1 MVQDR
6 RRGVAPSA
14 GLHPDQGPLEGRD
27 QVGRRMDLV
36 GRARERTHGTP
47 RGRRGRRDRSARSEV
62 GRASAGSRRGARG
75 RDRLRRRVAR
85 VSLAELCEMVA
96 ARPVRVRGRDPEDE
110 RRQVPQDRA
119 AGDVR
124 GDAGGASVIKTV
136 WFDNPPVNAV
146 GPVITEAIWEALERL
161 DDDVHAV
168 VLRGR
173 GERAFSAGADIAG
186 FVGGSASGDRPA
198 GIQPVA
204 DLIEAA
210 PVPVVAAIHG
220 YCLGGGLELALACD
234 FRIATRDA
242 QLGFPE
248 VNLGLL
254 PGGGG
259 TQRAPR
265 LISPGRARWLAM
277 SGERIPAETAEAW
290 GLVEFLV
297 DDLDAGIERYVEPL
311 DRQSPHALRQIK
323 QLFHDTRDAR
333 SDERE
338 VQAFAACLQ
347 SEDGQEGVA
356 AFLEKRQANW
366 TGR

>member
-1 MVQDR
+1 
-6 RRGVAPSA
+6 
-14 GLHPDQGPLEGRD
+14 
-27 QVGRRMDLV
+27 
-36 GRARERTHGTP
+36 
-47 RGRRGRRDRSARSEV
+47 
-62 GRASAGSRRGARG
+62 
-75 RDRLRRRVAR
+75 
-85 VSLAELCEMVA
+85 
-96 ARPVRVRGRDPEDE
+96 
-110 RRQVPQDRA
+110 
-119 AGDVR
+119 
-124 GDAGGASVIKTV
+124 VIKTI
-136 WFDNPPVNAV
+136 WLDNPPVNAV
-146 GPVITEAIWEALERL
+146 GAAIIETLWNELESL
-161 DDDVHAV
+161 TDDDHVV

-173 GERAFSAGADIAG
+173 GDRAFSAGADITG
-186 FVGGSASGDRPA
+186 FVGGADDGGRPA

-204 DLIEAA
+204 DLIERTA
-210 PVPVVAAIHG
+210 VPVVAAIHG
-220 YCLGGGLELALACD
+220 YCLGGGLEIALACD

-265 LISPGRARWLAM
+265 LISSGRARWLVL

-290 GLVEFLV
+290 GLVEFVV
-297 DDLDAGIERYVEPL
+297 DDLEAGIAQYVEPL
-311 DRQSPHALRQIK
+311 DKQSPHAIRQIK
-323 QLFHDTRDAR
+323 ALLHETRDER

-338 VQAFAACLQ
+338 VKGFAACIN

>member
-1 MVQDR
+1 
-6 RRGVAPSA
+6 
-14 GLHPDQGPLEGRD
+14 
-27 QVGRRMDLV
+27 
-36 GRARERTHGTP
+36 
-47 RGRRGRRDRSARSEV
+47 
-62 GRASAGSRRGARG
+62 
-75 RDRLRRRVAR
+75 
-85 VSLAELCEMVA
+85 
-96 ARPVRVRGRDPEDE
+96 
-110 RRQVPQDRA
+110 
-119 AGDVR
+119 
-124 GDAGGASVIKTV
+124 VIKTV
-136 WFDNPPVNAV
+136 WLDNPPLNAV
-146 GPVITEAIWEALERL
+146 SGEMISMLSSELEHLGEETR
-161 DDDVHAV
+161 VV

-173 GERAFSAGADIAG
+173 GERAFSAGADIGGFRDEDDHRAG
-186 FVGGSASGDRPA
+186 A
-198 GIQPVA
+198 IQAAA
-204 DLIEAA
+204 DLIESA

-220 YCLGGGLELALACD
+220 YCLGGGLEIALACD

-265 LISPGRARWLAM
+265 LIAPGRARWLIM

-290 GLVEFLV
+290 GLVEFVV
-297 DDLDAGIERYVEPL
+297 DDLEEGIARYVDPL
-311 DRQSPHALRQIK
+311 AKQSPHAIRQIK
-323 QLFHDTRDAR
+323 ALLRDTRDGR

-338 VQAFAACLQ
+338 VEAFAACLG

>member
-1 MVQDR
+1 MIQ
-6 RRGVAPSA
+6 
-14 GLHPDQGPLEGRD
+14 
-27 QVGRRMDLV
+27 
-36 GRARERTHGTP
+36 
-47 RGRRGRRDRSARSEV
+47 
-62 GRASAGSRRGARG
+62 
-75 RDRLRRRVAR
+75 
-85 VSLAELCEMVA
+85 
-96 ARPVRVRGRDPEDE
+96 
-110 RRQVPQDRA
+110 
-119 AGDVR
+119 
-124 GDAGGASVIKTV
+124 TV
-136 WFDNPPVNAV
+136 WLDNPPVNAV
-146 GPVITEAIWEALERL
+146 NSVITNTLWDAFENL
-161 DDDVHAV
+161 DDDVRAV

-173 GERAFSAGADIAG
+173 GERAFSAGADISG
-186 FVGGSASGDRPA
+186 FVGGSSESERPA

-204 DLIEAA
+204 DLLEAA

-265 LISPGRARWLAM
+265 LIGSGRAAWLIM
-277 SGERIPAETAEAW
+277 SGERIPAEQAASW
-290 GLVEFLV
+290 GLVEFVV
-297 DDLDAGIERYVEPL
+297 DDLDEGIAQYVEPL
-311 DRQSPHALRQIK
+311 GKQSPHAIRQIK
-323 QLFHDTRDAR
+323 QLLNATRDVR

-338 VQAFAACLQ
+338 VEAFVACLN

-366 TGR
+366 VGR